1 MTTRNNDREKNLKLK
16 PSLGKSTTKKKYQR
30 KKATTLSIIKNVNFQ
45 LQQQQKKYILY

>member
-45 LQQQQKKYILY
+45 LQQQQQKYILY